1 MVMSAA
7 EMVRDAM
14 GRIEIVAPDSV
25 ADDVASGAIVVL
37 DVREPV
43 EWEHHI
49 AGAIQ
54 VPRGLLEFVA
64 DPASPRH
71 DEQLDPM
78 SRIVVYCNSGGRAA
92 LAALRLQEL
101 GFTDVASIAGG
112 FTGWKDAGLPTAE
125 HHADL

>member
-1 MVMSAA
+1 MVTTAA
-7 EMVRDAM
+7 EMVRTALE
-14 GRIEIVAPDSV
+14 RIEVVAPESV
-25 ADDVASGAIVVL
+25 AADVVSGAVVVL

-49 AGAIQ
+49 AGAVQ
-54 VPRGLLEFVA
+54 VPRGLLEFAA

-71 DEQLDPM
+71 DRRLAP
-78 SRIVVYCNSGGRAA
+78 SGRIVVYCNSGGRAA
-92 LAALRLQEL
+92 LAASTLLDL

-112 FTGWKDAGLPTAE
+112 FTGWKKAGLPTVE

>member
-49 AGAIQ
+49 AGAVQ

-71 DEQLDPM
+71 DERLDPA
-78 SRIVVYCNSGGRAA
+78 SRILVYCNSGGRAA

>member
-7 EMVRDAM
+7 EMVRAAM
-14 GRIEIVAPDSV
+14 GRIEVVAPDAV
-25 ADDVASGAIVVL
+25 AADVASGAVVVL

-49 AGAIQ
+49 AGAVQ
-54 VPRGLLEFVA
+54 VPRGVLEFSA

-71 DEQLDPM
+71 DERLAP
-78 SRIVVYCNSGGRAA
+78 SRRIVVYCNSGGRAA
-92 LAALRLQEL
+92 LAASTLLDL

-112 FTGWKDAGLPTAE
+112 FRGWKEAGLPTIE